1 MKMTLVA
8 ALASLMLAGVFSA
21 VSGATPT
28 FADGTTIVLGDGTSP
43 APLIAPQ
50 SFQGGDSTLNQ

>member
-1 MKMTLVA
+1 
-8 ALASLMLAGVFSA
+8 MLAGVFSA